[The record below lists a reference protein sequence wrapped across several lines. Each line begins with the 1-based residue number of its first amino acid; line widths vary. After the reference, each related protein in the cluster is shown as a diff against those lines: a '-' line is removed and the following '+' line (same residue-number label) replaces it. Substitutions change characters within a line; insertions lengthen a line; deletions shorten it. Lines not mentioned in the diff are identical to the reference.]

1 METFLV
7 SMKTLNLGKVKKEFL
22 MLTAFHGN
30 KFCDELNTLEGM
42 EEHVKEGFRKVVR
55 EFMRDLFEMAELDHD
70 EMQQELERNSAFFSS
85 VSQAAKKS
93 ADHQQS

>member
-30 KFCDELNTLEGM
+30 KFCDELNTLDGM

-93 ADHQQS
+93 ADHQ